1 VGEDAGVIAVSNWLE
16 ENKTRVTYITF
27 GILFVIQ
34 VMSGYFFATY
44 GNDAIPPFEKVYFA
58 IPIITL
64 SIFIL
69 ANKNELDK
77 FNIDKFVIYTFIL
90 LGIMLFLSFW
100 LSVMGIAAVAA
111 SMAVMAVLPS
121 LKTEHNRKR
130 NFFYTIFFILI
141 GIIPEL
147 LFKMLLT
154 DIDQNYKFFSGL
166 SIGTIIAINS
176 ITLWNVLFE
185 ELLFRSILWKI
196 LNDWK
201 FSNNKIILIQAFLF
215 WLVHFRFT
223 AFGLA
228 VLVFGVWAGFLTL
241 RSKSLTPSIATHFVH
256 NITSRLF

>member
-1 VGEDAGVIAVSNWLE
+1 MIAVGNWLAV
-16 ENKTRVTYITF
+16 NKREVTYIAF
-27 GILFVIQ
+27 GVLFVIR
-34 VMSGYFFATY
+34 VMSGYFLATY
-44 GNDAIPPFEKVYFA
+44 GDNIPPLFEKVYFTV
-58 IPIITL
+58 PIITL

-69 ANKNELDK
+69 ANKNELDR
-77 FNIDKFVIYTFIL
+77 FNIDKYVIYTFVL

-100 LSVMGIAAVAA
+100 LSLMGIAAVV
-111 SMAVMAVLPS
+111 SSIVVMAILPS
-121 LKTEHNRKR
+121 LKIEHNRKKS
-130 NFFYTIFFILI
+130 FFYTIFFILI

-147 LFKMLLT
+147 FLKMLFT
-154 DIDQNYKFFSGL
+154 DLDQNYKFFSGL

-176 ITLWNVLFE
+176 ITLWNVTFE

-201 FSNNKIILIQAFLF
+201 FSSNKIILIQAFLF

-223 AFGLA
+223 VFGLA